1 MKSAGLTYQ
10 MVSTRPDERISES
23 RVTSGTRSAI
33 AVATIRRSQGSART
47 VLGIFIVASTTLTVT
62 GSILTAS
69 DETRRCLSAASCAA
83 VIAAVV
89 WLTYQ
94 RSMNVAT
101 ETSSA
106 RSVSASA
113 STSAARSERRFEL
126 WTYQTTAWESATT
139 RTKQRRPGGRARFLA
154 QSPPTPDRE
163 DPAGSQPV
171 GPMLAHRSSRPR
183 AGEHPAGNRNC
194 EAAGQECSRRRRRRA
209 HTGCCLQVGSRLHY
223 TAPAKPLRA
232 AHYSGECPGRSGQR
246 QLAVPVP
253 DCRRGTQ
260 ACSA

>member
-1 MKSAGLTYQ
+1 
-10 MVSTRPDERISES
+10 
-23 RVTSGTRSAI
+23 
-33 AVATIRRSQGSART
+33 
-47 VLGIFIVASTTLTVT
+47 
-62 GSILTAS
+62 
-69 DETRRCLSAASCAA
+69 
-83 VIAAVV
+83 
-89 WLTYQ
+89 
-94 RSMNVAT
+94 MNVAT

-113 STSAARSERRFEL
+113 STSAAARLRVDASSFGRTKRQRGSL
-126 WTYQTTAWESATT
+126 RLT

-154 QSPPTPDRE
+154 QTPPTPDRE

-194 EAAGQECSRRRRRRA
+194 EAAGQERSRRRRRRA

-223 TAPAKPLRA
+223 TAPAQPLRA

-253 DCRRGTQ
+253 DCRAARRH
-260 ACSA
+260 AARRSAPPVVR